1 MPVPLCVGVA
11 EPLKDALPLLD
22 AEAPLVTEAV
32 GDTDTVLLAVRVEV
46 GVAAGVPL
54 LVAVGE
60 LDGVPELVCVAVAEL
75 LRELEPVLEADAPDV
90 RDAVGDA
97 DAVLLLLTVVLAVAL
112 PVPLPVDVA
121 VPEGVGDGVMELV
134 GAAVMEIVPV
144 LEADAPAVTEP
155 VGLSDSVELPLS
167 VEEGV

>member
-1 MPVPLCVGVA
+1 MGVA

-22 AEAPLVTEAV
+22 EEAPLVTEAV
-32 GDTDTVLLAVRVEV
+32 DDTDTVLLAVRVEV

-90 RDAVGDA
+90 KEAVGDTVTVPLPLT
-97 DAVLLLLTVVLAVAL
+97 VLLGVHA
-112 PVPLPVDVA
+112 PVPLPEGVA
-121 VPEGVGDGVMELV
+121 VPVAVPLPVCDPV
-134 GAAVMEIVPV
+134 GAAESET
-144 LEADAPAVTEP
+144 LAV
-155 VGLSDSVELPLS
+155 
-167 VEEGV
+167 

>member
-75 LRELEPVLEADAPDV
+75 LRELEPVLEGEAPGV
-90 RDAVGDA
+90 RGG
-97 DAVLLLLTVVLAVAL
+97 VAEDDR
-112 PVPLPVDVA
+112 V
-121 VPEGVGDGVMELV
+121 E
-134 GAAVMEIVPV
+134 
-144 LEADAPAVTEP
+144 EA
-155 VGLSDSVELPLS
+155 LS
-167 VEEGV
+167 VEEGVTAAVPLLVGVGGLDGVPVPV